1 MADNTAEVQGPQAPV
16 YQLQHQG
23 DSEKTELQKIWK
35 TLQSPSPVRE
45 QPQSRSQP
53 HVCWYHERFGVKAL
67 KCREPC
73 KSPQPQGNSTASR

>member
-1 MADNTAEVQGPQAPV
+1 MAEVQGPQAPV

-23 DSEKTELQKIWK
+23 DYEIRVIKTELQKIWK
-35 TLQSPSPVRE
+35 TLQVPSPVHE

-53 HVCWYHERFGVKAL
+53 DVCWYHERFGVKGL

-73 KSPQPQGNSTASR
+73 KFKH